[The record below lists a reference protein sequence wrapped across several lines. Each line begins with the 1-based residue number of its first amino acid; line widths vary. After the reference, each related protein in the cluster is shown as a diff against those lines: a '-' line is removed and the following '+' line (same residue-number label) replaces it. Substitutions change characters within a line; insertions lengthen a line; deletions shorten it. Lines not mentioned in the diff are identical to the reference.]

1 MNCNS
6 LQQLKP
12 FISILIVVTSLFS
25 IVFLKMEN
33 RRLGYSV
40 LKLSRVE
47 KHVKDEKRLLSMEF
61 AKLVRPDRIEIYA
74 KTFLDLKKAT
84 KGQIIQISG
93 QKLAFV
99 Q

>member
-1 MNCNS
+1 MS
-6 LQQLKP
+6 YKSFEQVKP
-12 FISILIVVTSLFS
+12 FISILIIVASLFS

-47 KHVKDEKRLLSMEF
+47 KHVKDEKRLLSMDF
-61 AKLVRPDRIEIYA
+61 AKLTRPDRIEIYA
-74 KTFLDLKKAT
+74 KTVLDLKKAT
-84 KGQIIQISG
+84 KGQVIQISG

>member
-1 MNCNS
+1 MS
-6 LQQLKP
+6 YKSFEQIKP
-12 FISILIVVTSLFS
+12 FISILIIVATLFS

-47 KHVKDEKRLLSMEF
+47 KHVKDEKRLLSMDF
-61 AKLVRPDRIEIYA
+61 AKLTRPDRIEIYA
-74 KTFLDLKKAT
+74 KTVLDLKKAT
-84 KGQIIQISG
+84 KGQVIQISG

>member
-1 MNCNS
+1 MS
-6 LQQLKP
+6 YKSFEQVKP
-12 FISILIVVTSLFS
+12 FISVLIIVASLFS

-47 KHVKDEKRLLSMEF
+47 KHVKDEKRLLSMDF
-61 AKLVRPDRIEIYA
+61 AKLTRPDRIEIYA
-74 KTFLDLKKAT
+74 KTVLDLKKAT
-84 KGQIIQISG
+84 KGQVIQISG